1 MKRIIALLSLMFA
14 VLAFFACT
22 ADYDTFESSHY
33 KVFKNIAF
41 EEQDGEASFSE
52 SEHIIKITTVA
63 PAESL
68 ETWDSLTIGYI
79 SASNLATLHLVD
91 GKFREFP
98 GDSAGLDS
106 LAQEVSY
113 VKKSLQTGDKIRI
126 PKSQVIYLMLVA
138 ENGDPSIWKV
148 EFTIPG
154 VEKEES
160 SSSDADDAESS
171 SSSEEN
177 VESSSSSEDDFE
189 DESSSSVEVV
199 LDSNVSFIVY
209 FDGGFEPEISN
220 DTVFVTFPKNT
231 DLSTVA
237 LDSTKKDYVYRKSS
251 VDVDPASVKD
261 WTEPRKFVVTAESGK
276 TQTWTV
282 IVKRILND
290 AALLQL
296 WFANQHSAVTKNDT
310 IAVKLNSDQT
320 LEDVKLDSVKVSE
333 GATVSPN
340 PDSTKWAAEQTFKV
354 TAENGT
360 EKNWIVVLTIAD
372 PEEEPAS
379 TEHELISISAR
390 NQIEDATIDAEA
402 KTIVI
407 HMQKEEEMSRVELTL
422 EISEKAS
429 STLQE
434 SVDLRSPVEFTIT
447 AEDGVSCDT
456 WTVSADYVKSS
467 EANIDKFTLDVND
480 NGFEADVVI
489 DADAH
494 MVTFDVAYK
503 FRKNLESLV
512 FDAVYSDRAKSSV
525 TSPLKLTGVESVDG
539 YAASAVIP
547 VEAEDGTVV
556 EWTVKA
562 NVEVASNAA
571 DIYFRL
577 SGVSAQNY
585 VVDSSAHKIT
595 FEVVRGTD
603 LSQVAFKARYSPE
616 AVKKS
621 PAEDVLDLSSLK
633 GEIVVTAENGTDVT
647 WNVEVI
653 QIEPPAPRI
662 KSMKIAGQT
671 AVVDSVEEDGKW
683 FHWVHCDDLPFL
695 ADLSNVAVSD
705 IDLSAG
711 ATIEGVSE
719 NDSYDLSYGRKVT
732 VTNSAGES
740 LEYEIRA
747 GYQLPNS
754 DFSAISYPDVWNN
767 ANQTI
772 KIVFT
777 INVIT
782 AESVAIGSGKGV
794 RLKTDEK
801 ASKIASGSIYTADFN
816 PNNVSALSLASFS
829 DWPDGNELID
839 FGKKFNA
846 RPQYVEF
853 LASYDGKGD
862 SCDIYIV
869 LENRT
874 GDKNVNRT
882 ADDVNKLVASAWYR
896 STSMDNTGRPNP
908 DVVSISSAENGMTRV
923 RMKLQ
928 YGTPLENS
936 PIYNSSALVEQ
947 LASKQTKAIDNHM
960 VQGTGEEPVTHI
972 RMVFASS
979 GDGQHYKGVVGATL
993 IVDEMR
999 LIY

>member
-52 SEHIIKITTVA
+52 SEHIIKITTMA

-79 SASNLATLHLVD
+79 SASNLATLHLVE
-91 GKFREFP
+91 GKFKEFP
-98 GDSAGLDS
+98 SDSAGLDS

-113 VKKSLQTGDKIRI
+113 VKKSLKAGDKIRI

-160 SSSDADDAESS
+160 SSSAADDAESS

-282 IVKRILND
+282 IVKRVLND

-503 FRKNLESLV
+503 FRKNLEALV

-562 NVEVASNAA
+562 NVEIASNAA

-585 VVDSSAHKIT
+585 VIDSSAHKIT

-647 WNVEVI
+647 WNIEVI
-653 QIEPPAPRI
+653 QIDPPAPRI
-662 KSMKIAGQT
+662 VSMKIAGQS
-671 AVVDSVEEDGKW
+671 AIVDSVEEAGNW
-683 FHWVHCDDLPFL
+683 FYWVHCDNLPFL

-705 IDLSAG
+705 IELSAG
-711 ATIEGVSE
+711 ATIDAMVDGG
-719 NDSYDLSYGRKVT
+719 SYDLAYGKKVV
-732 VTNSAGES
+732 VTNSAGDTQ
-740 LEYEIRA
+740 EYEVRA
-747 GYQLPNS
+747 GYQYPNS
-754 DFSAISYPDVWNN
+754 SFDSWNKNVAANWTNGNTAGFNMTTPTSDKSGAKLTSLN
-767 ANQTI
+767 A
-772 KIVFT
+772 KILG
-777 INVIT
+777 
-782 AESVAIGSGKGV
+782 IGQF
-794 RLKTDEK
+794 
-801 ASKIASGSIYTADFN
+801 ASGNIFTGYFN
-816 PNNVSALSLASFS
+816 PKSVGATKMMKYA
-829 DWPDGNELID
+829 DGNELID
-839 FGKKFNA
+839 FGKPFGA
-846 RPQYVEF
+846 RPRYVEF
-853 LASYDGKGD
+853 DVMYDGLKD
-862 SCDIYIV
+862 SCDIYVV

-874 GDKNVNRT
+874 LKTNEGKNQYRT
-882 ADDVNKLVASAWYR
+882 SSDVNTLVASAWYR
-896 STSMDNTGRPNP
+896 APTVDSNEDP
-908 DVVSISSAENGMTRV
+908 DVVSITAAGRSGYTTI
-923 RMKLQ
+923 RMKLE
-928 YGTPLENS
+928 YGVPKQGS
-936 PIYNSSALVEQ
+936 PIYNSKALDPKIIEPDG
-947 LASKQTKAIDNHM
+947 IDNHM
-960 VQGTGEEPVTHI
+960 VTTESPEEFAVTHI
-972 RMVFASS
+972 RVALASS
-979 GDGQHYKGVVGATL
+979 SLGNVYKGTVNATL
-993 IVDEMR
+993 YVDEMR